1 MKNMVFICTVLLM
14 SAAYVPQATA
24 QKQNHKEYQD
34 MKISECNDCHKGEGV
49 ALNHDADWV
58 RQHRSIASKAGSN
71 CAQCHTQAYCLDCHQ
86 GGGINADLTR
96 ANFGQDY
103 IPRSHRR
110 DFVQIHPLKSL
121 DNPQS
126 CYRCHDQRFCNECH
140 SRYPRGSFRI
150 RSHLPSG
157 TGQLYSGVWSSEHSR
172 EARRNL
178 QTCQSCHPDGD
189 VCLRCHGGNRAVG
202 LRVNPHPK
210 NFQGG
215 NISRR
220 TDRTCRACH

>member
-1 MKNMVFICTVLLM
+1 MVFICTVLLM
-14 SAAYVPQATA
+14 SAVYVSQATA

-103 IPRSHRR
+103 IPRSHRS
-110 DFVQIHPLKSL
+110 DFVQLHPLKSL

-178 QTCQSCHPDGD
+178 QTCQSCHPDGG
-189 VCLRCHGGNRAVG
+189 VCLRCHGGRTNIPGQARF
-202 LRVNPHPK
+202 NPHPK